1 MVAWS
6 DDTSRHGSK
15 NKILMIFFFFIAWER
30 AAQHS
35 FRVGPCSPLP
45 ALAAGSFHPPERTVL
60 SHSHSVSKSCSIST
74 TAAPPGKKKKDERL
88 ECGYLELS
96 YLSWRWR
103 RKQEREVGSS
113 PESWEEPASLGGL
126 YQGYPPL
133 AEHRGPGILCMSL
146 TFLQVPCGGI
156 RRPRL
161 ENLSS
166 VAKASSWGIL
176 ILERQWQPLCE
187 LALCPSHA
195 PLDTIFMYMTQ
206 MRFLSASFLSLSL
219 LLPRP

>member
-15 NKILMIFFFFIAWER
+15 NKILMIFFFYCLGEGRSAFFQSR
-30 AAQHS
+30 
-35 FRVGPCSPLP
+35 PLQP
-45 ALAAGSFHPPERTVL
+45 TPS
-60 SHSHSVSKSCSIST
+60 SCSWLLSSSWKDS
-74 TAAPPGKKKKDERL
+74 ALPLSLCFKELLYLNHSSPARKEKKDERL

-156 RRPRL
+156 SRPRL